1 MRHRVAPALAARF
14 TLSLPDLPGYG
25 ASAAPESNAAHAP
38 YDKRSMAQALVE
50 LMAALGHE
58 RFMTAG
64 HDRGGR
70 VAYRLALDH
79 PARVTRLATLD
90 IIPTGEMWR
99 TMDMTMAMK
108 TYHWLFLAQ
117 PAPLPE
123 RMIGAMPV
131 AYLEWTLAS
140 WTKTKN
146 LSAFAPDALA
156 HYRAAYVE
164 PHIHALCEDYRAGA
178 TTDLAHDK
186 ADRAAGRTI
195 DCPMLAI
202 WGDAGIPDET
212 SAPLATWRQWAT
224 NVEGRAINSGHFLA
238 EENPDETAKALLAFF
253 AA

>member
-1 MRHRVAPALAARF
+1 MWHRVAPALAGRF
-14 TLSLPDLPGYG
+14 TLIIPDLPGYG
-25 ASAAPESNAAHAP
+25 ASAAPESNADHAP
-38 YDKRSMAQALVE
+38 YDKRSMAKALVE
-50 LMAALGHE
+50 LMAAFGHD
-58 RFMTAG
+58 RFSLAG

-79 PARVTRLATLD
+79 AARVARLATLD

-117 PAPLPE
+117 RAPLPE
-123 RMIGAMPV
+123 QMIGHMPV

-140 WTKTKN
+140 WTKAKN
-146 LSAFAPDALA
+146 LSAFAPDAMT
-156 HYRAAYVE
+156 HYRAAYAG

-178 TTDLAHDK
+178 TTDLVHDN

-195 DCPMLAI
+195 DCPMLAL

-212 SAPLATWRQWAT
+212 SAPLATWQRWAT
-224 NVEGRAINSGHFLA
+224 NVQGRAIDSGHFLA
-238 EENPDETAKALLAFF
+238 EENPNETAKALLEFF
-253 AA
+253 TA